1 MLRPKEVSRHQSDKQ
16 GRELW
21 SACKDLEAARSLEHS
36 RKSRKMFKAEEG
48 HDQNLSCVSVCGG
61 GGGGPALKN
70 PPAMQEMQVGK
81 IPGEGNSYK
90 L

>member
-1 MLRPKEVSRHQSDKQ
+1 
-16 GRELW
+16 
-21 SACKDLEAARSLEHS
+21 
-36 RKSRKMFKAEEG
+36 MFKAEEG